1 MADGKKVDPYEVFYY
16 IYLFA
21 AVIGLAVVCYMKLNS
36 VYLYLMGSILG
47 CYTVGFCGGAIL
59 MAIRIITRLNRSKWK
74 FDLRISLLTAAAALT
89 LICGVNCLA
98 KDVSRSK
105 TLDVLSLVEKT
116 EETSSLQIY
125 LSEYTEKTKIG
136 ETEYETVKLD
146 VYQTGGRFAKHL
158 GTIDETYFANRCAEM
173 DTYSY
178 TYGEDGIFT
187 LNLSYGAYGDGAV
200 MLNPAAD
207 SGVMTYTFKVK

>member
-1 MADGKKVDPYEVFYY
+1 MADGKKVDPYEVFYF

-59 MAIRIITRLNRSKWK
+59 MAVRIITRLNRCKWK

-98 KDVSRSK
+98 QDVSRSK
-105 TLDVLSLVEKT
+105 MLDVLNLVEKT

-187 LNLSYGAYGDGAV
+187 LNLSYGAYGDGSV
-200 MLNPAAD
+200 MLNPAVD